1 MIQNSSGIDDPN
13 LVFSGFQ
20 QGDIINFPTNCST
33 FTGFSGTGIPPP
45 IYLNNVSTALPVLQV
60 QLYVIK

>member
-20 QGDIINFPTNCST
+20 QGDIVNFPTNCST
-33 FTGFSGTGIPPP
+33 FTGLFFGTGTTTNIT
-45 IYLNNVSTALPVLQV
+45 STIVC
-60 QLYVIK
+60 YKVIACLK